1 MTRGARIR
9 HAVVFRHAWRNE
21 LERVAPNVDIRDGLL
36 NGRHVARHALAA
48 LTVGGVLC
56 MKLDRTA
63 GAWLQHGIVALQA
76 DGVPGQAQIRLV
88 FGPMHIVAGEAPDA
102 LQVHLALHV
111 IVSLH
116 PILVCRPFR
125 PVRERRCAQLVL
137 LELPTRSH
145 GSCVDSPPSR
155 NAYRVETRRIREG
168 IRCRPDESKR
178 GPGRFVTGET
188 VESSATEPVGLG
200 EFTLYFLRLGAT
212 GFGGP
217 IALAGFMQRDLV
229 EERRWVTRQ
238 DYLDGLALAQLAPGP
253 LAAQLAMYLGY
264 VRGGILGATSVA
276 LAFILPSFVMVWAI
290 SVAYVAYGGWSW
302 MQALFYGI
310 GAAVIGIIARS
321 AQKLAGLTLGRS
333 VTLWSIFVVMALAT
347 AWAER
352 EIISLFLLAGILTAM
367 PALWR
372 ARHAVRVRTGDR
384 HHDPDS
390 NEERASDVWS
400 LASEQLYGSGSLEV
414 PPTLSAAL
422 GSGSAR
428 YESIVTD
435 GHRWRMLTGT
445 TSIGDRAVV
454 LRVSRSEDR
463 VRGQVWEVLVV
474 LVLGLPL
481 VVVLAGVGGYLLARR
496 ALTPIDHLASE
507 ARRITAER
515 LHERLSVPNP
525 HDEIGRL
532 ATVINDTF
540 ARLES
545 SFDRLRRFTT
555 DASHELRTPLAVIR
569 GIGEVG
575 MGEARNASEHRETI
589 GSMLEEVDR
598 LTNLV
603 DTLLRLS
610 HGDAG
615 TARLARDP
623 TDLGGL
629 TNEVVSSLGILAEER
644 NQRLAVDV
652 ASRVVV
658 SVDRFVL
665 REAITNIVDNAIK
678 YSPPGSTIDV
688 RVRADGDQAIVA
700 VGDEGPGIA
709 AEHRE
714 RVFDRFFRLDE
725 GRPRDS
731 GGTGLGLAIAKWAVE
746 INGGHVTV
754 EERPTGGSVFRI
766 VLPVSAAV
774 ETASESRG
782 EH

>member
-1 MTRGARIR
+1 
-9 HAVVFRHAWRNE
+9 
-21 LERVAPNVDIRDGLL
+21 
-36 NGRHVARHALAA
+36 
-48 LTVGGVLC
+48 
-56 MKLDRTA
+56 
-63 GAWLQHGIVALQA
+63 
-76 DGVPGQAQIRLV
+76 
-88 FGPMHIVAGEAPDA
+88 
-102 LQVHLALHV
+102 
-111 IVSLH
+111 
-116 PILVCRPFR
+116 
-125 PVRERRCAQLVL
+125 
-137 LELPTRSH
+137 
-145 GSCVDSPPSR
+145 
-155 NAYRVETRRIREG
+155 
-168 IRCRPDESKR
+168 
-178 GPGRFVTGET
+178 
-188 VESSATEPVGLG
+188 
-200 EFTLYFLRLGAT
+200 
-212 GFGGP
+212 
-217 IALAGFMQRDLV
+217 
-229 EERRWVTRQ
+229 
-238 DYLDGLALAQLAPGP
+238 
-253 LAAQLAMYLGY
+253 
-264 VRGGILGATSVA
+264 
-276 LAFILPSFVMVWAI
+276 
-290 SVAYVAYGGWSW
+290 
-302 MQALFYGI
+302 
-310 GAAVIGIIARS
+310 
-321 AQKLAGLTLGRS
+321 
-333 VTLWSIFVVMALAT
+333 
-347 AWAER
+347 
-352 EIISLFLLAGILTAM
+352 
-367 PALWR
+367 
-372 ARHAVRVRTGDR
+372 
-384 HHDPDS
+384 
-390 NEERASDVWS
+390 
-400 LASEQLYGSGSLEV
+400 
-414 PPTLSAAL
+414 
-422 GSGSAR
+422 
-428 YESIVTD
+428 
-435 GHRWRMLTGT
+435 MLTGT